1 MRGLR
6 NRTSRPST
14 VRLASRGGT
23 WHWPV
28 MAASPNPAAGGAFIA
43 LGALGGAAIGVATGQ
58 TSAGL
63 VVGLGLGVV
72 LAIVIWLRTR
82 G

>member
-1 MRGLR
+1 MAG
-6 NRTSRPST
+6 SR
-14 VRLASRGGT
+14 
-23 WHWPV
+23 
-28 MAASPNPAAGGAFIA
+28 NPAAGGAFIA

-63 VVGLGLGVV
+63 LIGLGLGSV

-82 G
+82 R